1 VAYHGAVKKHRG
13 CAPLAVLWGDCT
25 VATPASLPFVL
36 PINTEGEST
45 KRKHGKKGGKD
56 RREKREGTKREK
68 KDKKKKNEGRK
79 NRKKKREK
87 EKNRKKTE
95 QNAEK
100 GRRWAVARTT
110 TPPLAITDG

>member
-1 VAYHGAVKKHRG
+1 
-13 CAPLAVLWGDCT
+13 LAVLWGDCT

-45 KRKHGKKGGKD
+45 KRKHEKKGGKD

-68 KDKKKKNEGRK
+68 KRY
-79 NRKKKREK
+79 KKKRMKGERTEK
-87 EKNRKKTE
+87 KRERKRRIEKKTE